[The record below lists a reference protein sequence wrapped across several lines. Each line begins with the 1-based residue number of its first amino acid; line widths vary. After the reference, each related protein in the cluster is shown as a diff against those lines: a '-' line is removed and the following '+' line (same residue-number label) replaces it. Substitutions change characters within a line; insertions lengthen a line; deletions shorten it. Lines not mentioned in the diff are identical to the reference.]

1 MNAKG
6 RLGLIF
12 GALAAMTLG
21 GGSLYGILPLSVQD
35 LRSELAAK
43 PQAVRA
49 CIRNQLSEAVTEQP
63 VSRFS
68 LRRIENNC
76 SKT

>member
-6 RLGLIF
+6 RLRFVF
-12 GALAAMTLG
+12 GTLAALTVAG
-21 GGSLYGILPLSVQD
+21 GLYGGLPLSVQE
-35 LRSELAAK
+35 LGSELAAK
-43 PQAVRA
+43 PKAVRA

>member
-21 GGSLYGILPLSVQD
+21 GGSLYGMLPLSVQD

-43 PQAVRA
+43 PKAVRA